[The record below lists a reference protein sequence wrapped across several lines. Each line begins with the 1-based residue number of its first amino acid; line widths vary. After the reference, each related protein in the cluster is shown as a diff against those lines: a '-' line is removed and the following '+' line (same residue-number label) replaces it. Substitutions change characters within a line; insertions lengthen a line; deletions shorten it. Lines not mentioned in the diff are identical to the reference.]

1 MRFYQYKPAEYVNVH
16 PDIPLE
22 WMQGQVNTAQKRY
35 DLQKEAVDKATEN
48 WLNVKYGELGKAE
61 YDRLKQ
67 QYEGRFTSVND
78 MLNVGNVMGASK
90 DFSNL
95 IRETAMDPGLK
106 NLQEEYKAYSEYQK
120 NVVNPEFAGSV
131 NPLPYAIQA
140 GLQMGEELPLSQALQ
155 YYQLAK
161 PQNSLEDIEKTVQ
174 SLKASTIDGKN
185 WTINDPL
192 TGQPLVSGDE
202 EYVKGVSKARIK
214 ETLDSYYNNWVIS
227 GKSLNDKR
235 RILQEEGLDPIKD
248 MGIFNTPQ
256 GKQLY
261 DKYSNFLLG
270 YAYEEKTPITPQ
282 ITTGSTKA
290 GAKTGSGD
298 DTTNKRIITSTSY
311 GRGNNGYVINLD
323 GSKSDVKLDSRE
335 AYNMH
340 RNNLKTLIE
349 DRQNKFYAAPVN
361 SEERKVL
368 NKELQAYI
376 NLLNIS
382 TTEQQGLE
390 GDLFGKDLD
399 PATMAKAKETAKT
412 ALQNATLTMQNDP
425 NSKWFGGPFAVLGQ
439 AVSNIIGEIP
449 EGIIQAI
456 MTGNSDFL
464 AMPFNTTKE
473 NADLYLKEF
482 EKEWKKALD
491 GTPEGKLF
499 YNYNKYLANQSDGKS
514 YGVTDPTSKTQI
526 SDLVQSLF
534 NKDVSGKLK
543 NTITNARLNDKELDE
558 IIPEKDGKRDFSNLS
573 YEILLDEDDG
583 PVLVIHGRDGDGKT
597 KGVEVPVSMF
607 GNTGEFF
614 STMLTADE
622 AKYATLFTEAS
633 RSLATGT
640 GQVGDFTVTT
650 FTGDKTVNFAKTKL
664 GDGRYGYTVFDSSDG
679 TTDKV
684 YGSMEEMIYG
694 EILPY
699 TLEDNIVKMNYD
711 KMMAAIKR
719 NDYQTASD
727 QMAII
732 NKYMIQLEQSRASSK
747 STTST
752 PPTTLG
758 KQNPQT
764 SSNPLGLGK

>member
-1 MRFYQYKPAEYVNVH
+1 MRFFQYKPAEYVNVH

-22 WMQGQVNTAQKRY
+22 WMQGQVNAAQKRY
-35 DLQKEAVDKATEN
+35 DLQREAVDKANEN

-67 QYEGRFTSVND
+67 QYEGRFEGLTD
-78 MLNVGNVMGASK
+78 QLNIGDVTGASR
-90 DFSNL
+90 DFTKL

-106 NLQEEYKAYSEYQK
+106 NLQEEYKAYSEFQK
-120 NVVNPEFAGSV
+120 NLLNPEFSGSV

-140 GLQMGEELPLSQALQ
+140 GLQMGEELPLSQAIQ

-161 PQNSLEDIEKTVQ
+161 PQNSLEDVEKTLQ
-174 SLKASTIDGKN
+174 SFKPSTVDGKTWSIPN
-185 WTINDPL
+185 PL
-192 TGQPLVSGDE
+192 TGEIITGSEGDI
-202 EYVKGVSKARIK
+202 KGVFEERLKQ
-214 ETLDSYYNNWVIS
+214 TLDSYYNNWVIS

-248 MGIFNTPQ
+248 MGVFNTPQ

-261 DKYSNFLLG
+261 DKYSKFLLG
-270 YAYEEKTPITPQ
+270 YAYQEKIPPTTPTTT
-282 ITTGSTKA
+282 TTGTKA
-290 GAKTGSGD
+290 GTKAGD
-298 DTTNKRIITSTSY
+298 ETPNKLQRVITSTSY
-311 GRGNNGYVINLD
+311 GRGNNGYVINPD
-323 GSKSDVKLDSRE
+323 GSKSDIKLDGRD
-335 AYNMH
+335 AYNMQ
-340 RNNLKTLIE
+340 RNNLKILIE
-349 DRQNKFYAAPVN
+349 DKQAKFYAAPIN

-368 NKELQAYI
+368 NKEIEEYV

-390 GDLFGKDLD
+390 EDLFGKDLD

-412 ALQNATLTMQNDP
+412 ALENAYLTMQNDP
-425 NSKWFGGPFAVLGQ
+425 ENSRLGGPFAMLGQ
-439 AVSNIIGEIP
+439 SILNTIGEIP
-449 EGIIQAI
+449 EGIVQAI
-456 MTGNSDFL
+456 MTGNSDFI
-464 AMPFNTTKE
+464 AMPLNTSKE

-499 YNYNKYLANQSDGKS
+499 YNYNKYLANQSDGKA
-514 YGVTDPTSKTQI
+514 YTVTDPTSKTQI

-543 NTITNARLNDKELDE
+543 NTITNARLNDRELDE
-558 IIPEKDGKRDFSNLS
+558 IIPEKDGKRDFSNLT

-583 PVLVIHGRDGDGKT
+583 PVLVIHGRDEDNKT
-597 KGVEVPVSMF
+597 KGIEVPISMF

-614 STMLTADE
+614 STMLTPEE

-650 FTGDKTVNFAKTKL
+650 FTGDKTVDFAKTKL

-699 TLEDNIVKMNYD
+699 TLEDNIVKINYD
-711 KMMAAIKR
+711 KMLQFVKQG
-719 NDYQTASD
+719 NFSEASN
-727 QMAII
+727 QMNII
-732 NKYMIQLEQSRASSK
+732 NKYLTEKEMSK
-747 STTST
+747 
-752 PPTTLG
+752 
-758 KQNPQT
+758 K
-764 SSNPLGLGK
+764 KK